1 LTSSKTLQKVH
12 QRSQERLSAS
22 ERSAPLFPSKKI
34 VQYNSPANRI
44 MDGIFNLFG
53 IQTKFTKSNS
63 NKDTFRDNL
72 SPSNSN
78 NPRSHPT
85 SKEEKTSEV
94 EIEGKQK
101 NNDVTM
107 MQYGGH

>member
-1 LTSSKTLQKVH
+1 
-12 QRSQERLSAS
+12 
-22 ERSAPLFPSKKI
+22 
-34 VQYNSPANRI
+34 

-53 IQTKFTKSNS
+53 IQTKFTKRNS

-78 NPRSHPT
+78 NPRNHPT
-85 SKEEKTSEV
+85 PQEEKTSEV
-94 EIEGKQK
+94 ETEGKQK